1 MFELLVVLEN
11 SLGKVF
17 VRLFKYTKL
26 FMKLSLRF
34 VSIMEDCKSS
44 LYLGV
49 LVSHVLGS
57 LDLLFLENLEFL
69 DVGLKGFEL
78 VLHHSFIADD
88 FVLQLVRQRTHA
100 FVVLGQVLQRVC
112 LGGYLLDHLRVELS
126 LHLGEVVVAQLLQ
139 LQQGLLVQFLE
150 SLDPLLEQLD

>member
-1 MFELLVVLEN
+1 M
-11 SLGKVF
+11 
-17 VRLFKYTKL
+17 RLFKYTKL

-34 VSIMEDCKSS
+34 VSIMENCKGS

-49 LVSHVLGS
+49 LVSQVLGS
-57 LDLLFLENLEFL
+57 LGLFFLESLEFL
-69 DVGLKGFEL
+69 DVGLKGFKF

-88 FVLQLVRQRTHA
+88 FVLQFIRQRTDSL
-100 FVVLGQVLQRVC
+100 VVLGQVLQRVC
-112 LGGYLLDHLRVELS
+112 LGGYLLDHLSVELS

-139 LQQGLLVQFLE
+139 LQQGLLVQFLK